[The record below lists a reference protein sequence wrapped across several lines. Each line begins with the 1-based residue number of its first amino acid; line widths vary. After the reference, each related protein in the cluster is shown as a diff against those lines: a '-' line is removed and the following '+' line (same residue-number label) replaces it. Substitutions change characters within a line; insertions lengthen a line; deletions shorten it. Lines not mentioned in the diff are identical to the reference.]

1 MLTTIQMPKLGDP
14 HGGTFLQVA
23 PDNLSAK
30 VVSDIGG
37 PHGGVNPYVALE
49 KPSGPADTPS
59 NALTVIAK
67 AFRFAPAVL
76 DVKAGQKVTFEFENQ
91 DEADHN
97 IVSKEGA
104 FQEVILG
111 GSQKKIV
118 DWTAPSKAGT
128 FKFVCTYHRGME
140 MTVNVR

>member
-1 MLTTIQMPKLGDP
+1 M
-14 HGGTFLQVA
+14 
-23 PDNLSAK
+23 
-30 VVSDIGG
+30 
-37 PHGGVNPYVALE
+37 NPYTALARPPE
-49 KPSGPADTPS
+49 PANTPS
-59 NALTVIAK
+59 SALTVITK

-97 IVSKEGA
+97 IISKEAA

-111 GSQKKIV
+111 GSQKKTV
-118 DWTAPSKAGT
+118 EWTAPAKAGT